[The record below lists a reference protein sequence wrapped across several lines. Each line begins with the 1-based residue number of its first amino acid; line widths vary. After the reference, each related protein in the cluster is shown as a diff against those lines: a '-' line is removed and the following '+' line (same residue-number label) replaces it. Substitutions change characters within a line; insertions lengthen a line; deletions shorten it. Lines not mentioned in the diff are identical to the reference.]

1 MARNLRIASVVV
13 DLVANSA
20 RYVTGLREANKD
32 TQKYTKSM
40 QRSFSNLSRN
50 IAGMAAGYLGVSAAI
65 NQFNASLANAK
76 DIEILSTLANQSV
89 EEFQAAAYATNQYGI
104 TAEQLGDISKDVADK
119 LGDFILTGGGEFKDF
134 FEQVAPKVGLTAE
147 ELQGLAGPDVLLR
160 VKKAMEDANVPM
172 EQQVTLLEAIAN
184 DASKL
189 IPLLENNGDAYHRL
203 AQEAKDLNIVMSQ
216 QDIST
221 LRDMEK
227 QINKTAHQLNTAFA
241 TAVVGASDQINWLTR
256 QLADAVIWWGAF
268 FDSMRDEPKTIEGL
282 NNKLVDLKEEL
293 DDLDDRIKNPD
304 RYQGD
309 DAIQRTKEETEQ
321 IVAALRRRK
330 EEVQKEY
337 NAIQKLK
344 NRAMGVPEKPY
355 ENPPEVKPI
364 NLGGTGTASAT
375 AKQTADEIIA
385 ENQRILD
392 SLTRTFATQEQ
403 LINQNYLKQVEQIN
417 ALVLSEAQ
425 LKKAGYD
432 NLLQL
437 QSDYLLQ
444 AEAVREEAL
453 TRLKEQTEAANE
465 EQATSFDGLAKAI
478 NASTDTMAMAATGW
492 ANSFSTELAN
502 MVTQGQMDF
511 GRLAESIINDILRIA
526 IQANITQPLL
536 QGMGLIPAPAKAT
549 GGPVMRG
556 QTYLVGERGPE
567 LFTASNS
574 GNITPNHKL
583 GGSTQVNIY
592 TQPGE
597 TAETRTRQGE
607 NGDIVEVF
615 MKQVDSR
622 MNEQI
627 SRGQGLAR
635 TLESRYALSR
645 KSY

>member
-20 RYVTGLREANKD
+20 RYIASLRQANRD
-32 TQKYTKSM
+32 TQRYTRSM
-40 QRSFSNLSRN
+40 QRSFNNLSRN
-50 IAGMAAGYLGVSAAI
+50 IAGMAAGYLGFAAAI
-65 NQFNASLANAK
+65 SQFNKTLANAK
-76 DIEILSTLANQSV
+76 EIEIMARLAGQSV
-89 EEFQAAAYATNQYGI
+89 EDFQAAAYATNQFGI
-104 TAEQLGDISKDVADK
+104 SAEKLGDISKDVQDK
-119 LGDFILTGGGEFKDF
+119 LGDFIATGGGEFKDF
-134 FEQVAPKVGLTAE
+134 FEQVAPRVGLTAE
-147 ELQGLAGPDVLLR
+147 QLQDLSGPDVLLR

-172 EQQVTLLEAIAN
+172 EQQIFYLEAITN

-203 AQEAKDLNIVMSQ
+203 AQEARDANVIMSQ
-216 QDIST
+216 ADISA
-221 LRDMEK
+221 LRESEK
-227 QINKTAHQLNTAFA
+227 VISRVSQQISTSFA
-241 TAVVGASDQINWLTR
+241 KGVAGAAEQIEWLGNVISDALEY
-256 QLADAVIWWGAF
+256 WGTQ
-268 FDSMRDEPKTIEGL
+268 FDSWSSNPRTMAGLIERGAE
-282 NNKLVDLKEEL
+282 LKEEL
-293 DDLDDRIKNPD
+293 DHVNASIAMLEKNPGSYNSNS
-304 RYQGD
+304 RLAALNAQ
-309 DAIQRTKEETEQ
+309 AVRLKEEIKALAEQ
-321 IVAALRRRK
+321 RWDMEANSQAPALPAQPS
-330 EEVQKEY
+330 VS
-337 NAIQKLK
+337 I
-344 NRAMGVPEKPY
+344 
-355 ENPPEVKPI
+355 
-364 NLGGTGTASAT
+364 GTGTGVVAQAKKT
-375 AKQTADEIIA
+375 AAEVMD
-385 ENQRILD
+385 ENQKILD

-417 ALVLSEAQ
+417 ALVLTESQ

-437 QSDYLLQ
+437 QTEYLLQ

-453 TRLKEQTEAANE
+453 TRLKAQTEAANDA
-465 EQATSFDGLAKAI
+465 QASSFDGLAKAI
-478 NASTDTMAMAATGW
+478 NANTDTMANAATNW

-502 MVTQGQMDF
+502 MVTKGQMDF

-536 QGMGLIPAPAKAT
+536 QGLGLAPTPARAL

-556 QTYLVGERGPE
+556 STYLVGERGPE

-583 GGSTQVNIY
+583 GGNTQVNIY

-635 TLESRYALSR
+635 TLEGRYALSR